1 MAAFRA
7 GQIDVLVCTTVIEV
21 GRDVPNATVMVVV
34 DADRFGIS
42 QLHQLRGRIGRGR
55 HPSLCLLAT
64 QLPEGSRAGQRL
76 KAVAGTLDGF
86 KLADLDLQERKEGDV
101 LGLSQSGRPI
111 TLRFLSLSEHLDI
124 ILAARESSA
133 KSSTRRTQRIPEW
146 PSWQRSSPIPTASS
160 TWTRHE
166 PQPAVVVGA
175 HSSVGRGGR
184 LSGGGDI
191 GGPVP
196 VRRPGRHSHCG
207 AGCRCAGRGGRGAD
221 EDPWIRLLE
230 GRVRRE
236 LTDNDAPGGHNG
248 CDTRRYPDRDLV
260 DKTYVSI
267 KRCPNAIATG
277 TLHDPYTNDTIAFV
291 RGNQTG
297 AAVQIEHIVPLAYA
311 WDLGAR
317 NWTDEMRV
325 RFANDPANLLAVDG
339 PANQDKGDQEPA
351 WMPPNTAFRCQY
363 AIQFIA
369 VLRGYGAGRCAVG
382 PVLREAAD
390 TCPKS

>member
-1 MAAFRA
+1 MSRNRLLWLA
-7 GQIDVLVCTTVIEV
+7 LTV
-21 GRDVPNATVMVVV
+21 A
-34 DADRFGIS
+34 
-42 QLHQLRGRIGRGR
+42 L
-55 HPSLCLLAT
+55 
-64 QLPEGSRAGQRL
+64 
-76 KAVAGTLDGF
+76 
-86 KLADLDLQERKEGDV
+86 
-101 LGLSQSGRPI
+101 
-111 TLRFLSLSEHLDI
+111 
-124 ILAARESSA
+124 
-133 KSSTRRTQRIPEW
+133 
-146 PSWQRSSPIPTASS
+146 
-160 TWTRHE
+160 
-166 PQPAVVVGA
+166 AVVVAFQVAATSEDRSHFVAQADIPTVAPGVDVLA
-175 HSSVGRGGR
+175 GVAEVPMRIRGY
-184 LSGGGDI
+184 DY
-191 GGPVP
+191 
-196 VRRPGRHSHCG
+196 RRAAFGESWT
-207 AGCRCAGRGGRGAD
+207 D
-221 EDPWIRLLE
+221 
-230 GRVRRE
+230 
-236 LTDNDAPGGHNG
+236 DNDAPGGHNG
-248 CDTRRYPDRDLV
+248 CDTRNDILDRDLV

-351 WMPPNTAFRCQY
+351 TWMPPNTAFRCQY

-369 VLRGYGAGRCAVG
+369 VLRGYGLPVDAPSA